1 MALKTKDIKKTAQ
14 KVTKIAIKKAKSAAD
29 DVVERAGEVRDAVA
43 KAAAP
48 RIKIAK
54 KAARSA
60 AKDALNATAKKL
72 KKAAKAL

>member
-1 MALKTKDIKKTAQ
+1 MALKTKDIQKTAQ
-14 KVTKIAIKKAKSAAD
+14 KVTKLAIKKAKSAAD
-29 DVVERAGEVRDAVA
+29 DVVERAGDVRDAVA

-72 KKAAKAL
+72 KKAARAL